1 MRGERGGEVEANI
14 QTNKVIYQR
23 NLEFRLSTNGNS
35 QLWKGF
41 QRQLGVQ
48 LMLHSGVCLMNLE

>member
-14 QTNKVIYQR
+14 QTVIYQR

-35 QLWKGF
+35 PLWKSF